1 MKNQTTI
8 VAVIAIL
15 LVAGI
20 GLAGIVNMSGTAG
33 ITGAVVLDSPM
44 AGLSSDGMLSIAV
57 VLLGI
62 AVCAVYLKKNNYF

>member
-1 MKNQTTI
+1 MKNKTTI

-20 GLAGIVNMSGTAG
+20 GLAGIVNIAGTSG
-33 ITGAVVLDSPM
+33 ITGAVVLDRPM
-44 AGLSSDGMLSIAV
+44 AGFSSDGVLSIVV

-62 AVCAVYLKKNNYF
+62 GLCAVYLKKNNYF